1 MQPEHEKAKAW
12 REKHGLSIDQLAELT
27 GYGRRSLYWMERGQ
41 SPPNATRAKP
51 AKVASWIWHRY
62 RMICAGVEAQL
73 ASGKKFDW

>member
-1 MQPEHEKAKAW
+1 MTEYERARAW
-12 REKHGLSIDQLAELT
+12 MNKRGLTADQLAELT

-51 AKVASWIWHRY
+51 VKVASWIWHRY

-73 ASGKKFDW
+73 KTGKKFEW